1 MAKLAIQTGR
11 KAINLIFALNFHLA
25 CCLLMNKFVLSSTK
39 LTTMNKLF
47 STLLILFFG
56 FQAFSQ
62 DLKET
67 VLTSQIK
74 DVTLFLSGAQLFE
87 NASGQIPS
95 GESVILL
102 KGLSPYLD
110 EKSIQ
115 VKGQGN
121 FTIQSV
127 NKRLDF
133 LSEKEVGEK
142 VKALE
147 SQIGL
152 IQKSQILA
160 QNRLQVLATKS
171 ALLSANKDL
180 GGSQSGPT
188 MAELRAALDFFDA
201 ELTKITNEELKIK
214 TEISDGE
221 TKIRQLRNQIG
232 AIQESQNKSTSEI
245 RIRVK
250 APAAG
255 TATFQVNY
263 LVANAGW
270 YPKYDVRVKN
280 INEPLQ
286 LNYKAEVYQNTG
298 VDWKNVKLRF
308 SNANPNQ
315 SGQSPNLEKW
325 ELNFARL
332 TTVNKFALP
341 QTPGTVSGVVLDEN
355 GSPLPGV
362 SVLVKGSTIGTATDL
377 EGRYS
382 LTLPGNAQQLVF
394 SFVGYTL
401 QEQGIQGRSNVSV
414 SMIPDT
420 QMLQEVTVMGYSD
433 SQKRSMTNA
442 STVRIRGAN
451 AMEAAPLLTSFIEN
465 QTTVEIEV
473 AEPYSIKTNGERTLV
488 DLKAYDIPARYRYT
502 AIPKLDK
509 DAFLIA
515 EIAEWN
521 QYSLLEGESNL
532 YFEDGFVGR
541 SILNTAALQDTLQV
555 SMGRDRS
562 IVMQRNKVDQF
573 SKKRT
578 IGSNITESRGY
589 EIILKNNK
597 SQAVT
602 LLVKDQIPV
611 SVNSNIVVTP
621 GEVNG
626 GTLDPQTGIVTWE
639 ITLAPGVQQK
649 LSLQYEVKYPKSE
662 RLILD

>member
-1 MAKLAIQTGR
+1 MK
-11 KAINLIFALNFHLA
+11 K
-25 CCLLMNKFVLSSTK
+25 KFVLSSTK
-39 LTTMNKLF
+39 LTTMQKL
-47 STLLILFFG
+47 LLSYLALLLSI
-56 FQAFSQ
+56 QAFAQ

-74 DVTLFLSGAQLFE
+74 DVTLFLSGAQIFE
-87 NASGQIPS
+87 NASGQIPL

-121 FTIQSV
+121 FTIQAV
-127 NKRLDF
+127 NKRLDY

-147 SQIGL
+147 SQIEV
-152 IQKSQILA
+152 IRKSQTLS
-160 QNRLQVLATKS
+160 QNRLQVLATKAS
-171 ALLSANKDL
+171 VLAANKDL

-188 MAELRAALDFFDA
+188 MAELRAALEFFDV
-201 ELTKITNEELKIK
+201 ELTKITNEELEIK
-214 TEISDGE
+214 AEIADGE
-221 TKIRQLRNQIG
+221 TKMQQLRNQIS
-232 AIQESQNKSTSEI
+232 AMQESQNKSTSEI

-255 TATFQVNY
+255 SATFQINY

-315 SGQSPNLEKW
+315 SGQSPNLDKW
-325 ELNFARL
+325 ELNYARF
-332 TTVNKFALP
+332 TTVNKFSVP
-341 QTPGTVSGVVLDEN
+341 QTPGSVSGVVLDET
-355 GSPLPGV
+355 GQPVPGAT
-362 SVLVKGSTIGTATDL
+362 VLVKGTTIGTSSDM

-382 LTLPGNAQQLVF
+382 LTLPNNAQSLVF
-394 SFVGYTL
+394 SFIGFSN
-401 QEQGIQGRSNVSV
+401 QEVGIQGRSNVSV
-414 SMIPDT
+414 SLIPDT
-420 QMLQEVTVMGYSD
+420 SMLSEVVVAGYGVRE
-433 SQKRSMTNA
+433 KRALTGSAN
-442 STVRIRGAN
+442 VRDGRSN
-451 AMEAAPLLTSFIEN
+451 FMEAVPLLTTFVEN

-473 AEPYSIKTNGERTLV
+473 AEPYSIKTNGERTMV
-488 DLKAYDIPARYRYT
+488 DLKAYDIPATYRYT

-541 SILNTAALQDTLQV
+541 SILNATALQDTLQV

-562 IVMQRNKVDQF
+562 IVMQREKVDQF

-589 EIILKNNK
+589 EITLKNNK
-597 SQAVT
+597 SQPVT
-602 LLVKDQIPV
+602 LMVKDQIPV
-611 SVNSNIVVTP
+611 SINSNIVVTP
-621 GEVNG
+621 GELSG
-626 GTLDPQTGIVTWE
+626 GSLDTQTGIVTWE
-639 ITLAPGVQQK
+639 ITLPPGAQQK

-662 RLILD
+662 RIILD

>member
-1 MAKLAIQTGR
+1 MK
-11 KAINLIFALNFHLA
+11 KLIFAFTFLLA
-25 CCLLMNKFVLSSTK
+25 G
-39 LTTMNKLF
+39 
-47 STLLILFFG
+47 FG
-56 FQAFSQ
+56 GLAQE
-62 DLKET
+62 LKET
-67 VLTSQIK
+67 PLSSQIQE
-74 DVTLFLSGAQLFE
+74 VTLFLSGAQVFE
-87 NASGQIPS
+87 SASGPIS
-95 GESVILL
+95 AGESVILL

-121 FTIQSV
+121 FTIQAV

-147 SQIGL
+147 DQIET
-152 IQKSQILA
+152 IRKSQTLA
-160 QNRLQVLATKS
+160 QNRLQILATKS
-171 ALLSANKDL
+171 SLLSANQNL
-180 GGSQSGPT
+180 GGNQNGPT

-201 ELTKITNEELKIK
+201 ELTKITTEEEKIK
-214 TEISDGE
+214 ADLSVGE
-221 TKIRQLRNQIG
+221 TKIRQLQNQIS
-232 AIQESQNKSTSEI
+232 AMQESQNKSTSEI

-250 APAAG
+250 SPSAG
-255 TATFQVNY
+255 TATFQINY

-325 ELNFARL
+325 ELNYARF
-332 TTVNKFALP
+332 TTVNKFAVP
-341 QTPGTVSGVVLDEN
+341 QTPGTVSGVVMDES
-355 GSPLPGV
+355 GSPLPGTTI
-362 SVLVKGSTIGTATDL
+362 LVKGTTIGTVADTQ
-377 EGRYS
+377 GRYS
-382 LTLPGNAQQLVF
+382 LTLPGNAQSLVF
-394 SFVGYTL
+394 SFIGYL
-401 QEQGIQGRSNVSV
+401 AKEEQIQGRSSISTN
-414 SMIPDT
+414 MIPDT
-420 QMLQEVTVMGYSD
+420 QSLQEMVVMGYDSD
-433 SQKRSMTNA
+433 MNRSLQGRVA
-442 STVRIRGAN
+442 GVAIRGNSPRAI
-451 AMEAAPLLTSFIEN
+451 EAAPLLTSFIEN

-473 AEPYSIKTNGERTLV
+473 TEPYSIKTNGERTLV
-488 DLKAYDIPARYRYT
+488 DLKAYEIPATYRYT

-541 SILNTAALQDTLQV
+541 SILNAAALQDTLQI

-562 IVMQRNKVDQF
+562 IVMNREKVDQF

-578 IGSNITESRGY
+578 IGSNITESRGF
-589 EIILKNNK
+589 EISLKNNK

-621 GEVNG
+621 GELSG
-626 GTLDPQTGIVTWE
+626 GTLDLQTGIVTWE
-639 ITLAPGVQQK
+639 ITLAPGSQQK
-649 LSLQYEVKYPKSE
+649 LTLQYEVKYPKSE

>member
-1 MAKLAIQTGR
+1 MK
-11 KAINLIFALNFHLA
+11 KVLIPFLM
-25 CCLLMNKFVLSSTK
+25 LLFVS
-39 LTTMNKLF
+39 
-47 STLLILFFG
+47 
-56 FQAFSQ
+56 QAFAQ
-62 DLKET
+62 ELKET
-67 VLTSQIK
+67 ALTSKIQ
-74 DVTLFLSGAQLFE
+74 DVTLFLSGAQVFE

-115 VKGQGN
+115 IKGQGN
-121 FTIQSV
+121 FTIQAV
-127 NKRLDF
+127 NKRLDY

-147 SQIGL
+147 DQIES
-152 IQKSQILA
+152 ISRNQTLA

-171 ALLSANKDL
+171 SLLAANKDL

-188 MAELRAALDFFDA
+188 MAELRAALDFFDT
-201 ELTKITNEELKIK
+201 ELTKITAEELKIK
-214 TEISDGE
+214 AEIAEGE
-221 TKIRQLRNQIG
+221 RRMQQLRNQIS
-232 AIQESQNKSTSEI
+232 AMQESQNKSTSEI

-286 LNYKAEVYQNTG
+286 LTYKAEVYQNTG

-325 ELNFARL
+325 ELNYARF
-332 TTVNKFALP
+332 TTVNKFAVP
-341 QTPGTVSGVVLDEN
+341 QTPGTVSGVVLDEF
-355 GSPLPGV
+355 GDPIPGA
-362 SVLVKGSTIGTATDL
+362 SVLVKGTTIGTATDI

-382 LTLPGNAQQLVF
+382 LTLPASAQSLVF
-394 SFVGYTL
+394 SFIGYAA
-401 QEQGIQGRSNVSV
+401 QEVQIQGRSNLSV
-414 SMIPDT
+414 SLIEDT
-420 QMLQEVTVMGYSD
+420 QMLSEVVVTGYGM
-433 SQKRSMTNA
+433 SQKRELTGSAT
-442 STVRIRGAN
+442 TVRGRTS
-451 AMEAAPLLTSFIEN
+451 MEAAPLMTSFIEN

-488 DLKAYDIPARYRYT
+488 DLKGYDIPAIYRYT

-541 SILNTAALQDTLQV
+541 SILNAAALQDTLQI

-562 IVMQRNKVDQF
+562 IVMNREKVDQF

-578 IGSNITESRGY
+578 IGSSITENRGY
-589 EIILKNNK
+589 EITLKNNK

-611 SVNSNIVVTP
+611 SVNSNITVTA
-621 GEVNG
+621 GELNG
-626 GTLDPQTGIVTWE
+626 GKLDAQTGIVTWE